1 MIKFDATKLAAVSI
15 AQSDEATRYYLC
27 GVYFEGSLAV
37 ATDGNILTASQD
49 TESVND
55 APGIYPISKKAHAA
69 MKKRGALCVVIQD
82 DVLTVLDDQERT
94 THMEPCKPIDG
105 TFPNWKQVIPKEIGV
120 PNESAFSAIVM
131 GKLIS
136 TAVTLSGNKSAVL
149 RITGTGANAAQTVSY
164 AQSDTISVAMPCRN
178 AIVPNLP
185 VWALAEVSKAA

>member
-1 MIKFDATKLAAVSI
+1 MIKFDATKLAAVAI
-15 AQSDEATRYYLC
+15 AQSNEETRYYLK
-27 GVYFEGSLAV
+27 GVYFEGDIAV

-105 TFPNWKQVIPKEIGV
+105 TFPDWKRLIPKEIGA
-120 PNESAFSAIVM
+120 PNEAAFSAIVM
-131 GKLIS
+131 GKLVS
-136 TAVTLSGNKSAVL
+136 TAVTLSGNKAATF
-149 RITGTGANAAQTVSY
+149 RITGITGNAQNVSY
-164 AQSDTISVAMPCRN
+164 AQNDTISVAMPYRN
-178 AIVPNLP
+178 DIAPNLP